1 MWLLEKFKLHMVSHL
16 WLTLWLCWA
25 ALFQT
30 KQISHRDVK
39 WLSQDSSASIS
50 RPQVW
55 FYITEFTAISLNI
68 QPLAKDFFFFFW
80 LWNWVPDGV
89 WVPENWGFF
98 EKYCQHLLCDWL
110 CFFSFFFPL
119 VFFLLL
125 LHCLGDCAAV
135 IHFLR
140 RLQKLVLYLKQLL
153 LLTG

>member
-68 QPLAKDFFFFFW
+68 QPLAKDFFFFF
-80 LWNWVPDGV
+80 DYGI
-89 WVPENWGFF
+89 GFLMVSGSLKT
-98 EKYCQHLLCDWL
+98 EVSLKNTVSTSSVIGCA
-110 CFFSFFFPL
+110 FSLFFFPL
-119 VFFLLL
+119 SFFSCYCTAWETVLLL
-125 LHCLGDCAAV
+125 SISCVGYRNWYC
-135 IHFLR
+135 I
-140 RLQKLVLYLKQLL
+140 
-153 LLTG
+153 